1 MRILKRSKVTG
12 ALIGLILVLCLA
24 GCQESPPMDKYYDI
38 EAIKML
44 LNSDEMISE
53 PLLEDIELDKYP
65 AEDFLYDNH
74 CFSFYR
80 DMDYF
85 LSRAARY
92 DYTNLIINEYPPQAV
107 RIIDNNGQ
115 KSMYFVYET
124 DDATRVFIFFFEG
137 DSFQYTRGFP
147 IIMKKT
153 LNLEAF
159 TTLEVGN
166 SIDDVELIDPI
177 ASLYKKGYD
186 TLSDEMIQ
194 QLYIEGPENIST
206 LHLLSDG
213 IVKINYC
220 RTEDGNYIIS
230 KIISSKDFTISVL
243 GGKLCYLIYSSDYI

>member
-1 MRILKRSKVTG
+1 MQAMKNSKVSG
-12 ALIGLILVLCLA
+12 ALIGLILILCLA
-24 GCQESPPMDKYYDI
+24 GCQESPLIDSHYDL
-38 EAIKML
+38 EAIKTL

-53 PLLEDIELDKYP
+53 PSLENIKLDKYP

-85 LSRAARY
+85 LSRAVRF
-92 DYTNLIINEYPPQAV
+92 DYTSLIIDEYPPQAI
-107 RIIDNNGQ
+107 RIIGNNEQ

-124 DDATRVFIFFFEG
+124 DDGTRVFVFFFEG
-137 DSFQYTRGFP
+137 DNFQYTRGFP

-159 TTLEVGN
+159 SALAVGD
-166 SIDDVELIDPI
+166 SIDDVESIDPI

-194 QLYIEGPENIST
+194 QLYVEGPENIST
-206 LHLLSDG
+206 IHLLSNG
-213 IVKINYC
+213 IVKINYI
-220 RTEDGNYIIS
+220 RTADGDYIIS
-230 KIISSKDFTISVL
+230 KINSSKDFTISVL